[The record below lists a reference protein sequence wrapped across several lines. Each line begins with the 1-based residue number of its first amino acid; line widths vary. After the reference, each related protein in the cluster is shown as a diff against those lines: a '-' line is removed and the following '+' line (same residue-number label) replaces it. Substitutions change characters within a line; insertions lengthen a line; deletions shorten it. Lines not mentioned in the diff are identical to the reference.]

1 MRKENLNNKFI
12 FYIVLIF
19 YNYILYFIIYLSI
32 CRIKLQYLAIFSYN
46 LFISSYHIFNLLLQS
61 QLYYI
66 SFQLSINTVYS
77 ILLSKYFLLY
87 YNISIFLILF
97 FYLYISYSIRSSI
110 SIFLTLFFYLY
121 ISYSILH
128 LYISYSILLSP
139 YFLLQTG
146 TVSVQYLNKL
156 KHTYK

>member
-97 FYLYISYSIRSSI
+97 FYLYISYSI
-110 SIFLTLFFYLY
+110 
-121 ISYSILH
+121 LH